1 MKFKILALTGIRS
14 EYDILYPVMK
24 ELQKNFLIGLV
35 VTGAHLKKKFG
46 LTINEIIKDK
56 IKIIAKIDSLEN
68 GNKLYHRAIG
78 ISKQVKNLIKISI
91 RFKPKYFL
99 VVGDREEAIVT
110 AIVATYL
117 QIPLIHIGGGDRVV
131 GNIDDHIRHAV
142 SKLAHLHF
150 VNNIESKKRL
160 IKMGEQNF
168 RVFNVGNPGIDR
180 FRIEP
185 KINLDRLSKKLNF
198 KIKKN
203 EKFLILILHP
213 LSSEYKDSGRQMLIT
228 LNALK
233 KLNIK
238 TFVIFPNS
246 DIGSEKI
253 IKKINSL
260 KDKNFCV
267 KKNIPRNIFINL
279 LRYSSCLVGNSSLGI
294 IESPY
299 LKLPVVNIGNRQKKR
314 FSQDNVIF
322 TSFNEKMIIKSIKK
336 CLFDKKFKK
345 KLTFLKNP
353 YGNGYASK
361 KILKILNT
369 IKMDNKFLLKDINY

>member
-1 MKFKILALTGIRS
+1 
-14 EYDILYPVMK
+14 
-24 ELQKNFLIGLV
+24 
-35 VTGAHLKKKFG
+35 
-46 LTINEIIKDK
+46 
-56 IKIIAKIDSLEN
+56 
-68 GNKLYHRAIG
+68 
-78 ISKQVKNLIKISI
+78 
-91 RFKPKYFL
+91 
-99 VVGDREEAIVT
+99 
-110 AIVATYL
+110 
-117 QIPLIHIGGGDRVV
+117 
-131 GNIDDHIRHAV
+131 
-142 SKLAHLHF
+142 
-150 VNNIESKKRL
+150 
-160 IKMGEQNF
+160 
-168 RVFNVGNPGIDR
+168 
-180 FRIEP
+180 
-185 KINLDRLSKKLNF
+185 
-198 KIKKN
+198 
-203 EKFLILILHP
+203 
-213 LSSEYKDSGRQMLIT
+213 MLIT